1 METGGADMSRR
12 RNAPDPRA
20 LAIAQEIQERLHPA
34 EVILLGS
41 RAAGDHRPDSD
52 VDLMAVVPDETAARE
67 ADETLRRLLAGKYE
81 APVVNVLTM
90 TREEFRRTAP
100 LAQSRAGQAARHGVT
115 PKGRSLD
122 YRPERQPEAEEILQA
137 SIFWLVL
144 AETHLDTF
152 ILFSEDEIL
161 AGSDLHA
168 YQGPAGLGACLQG
181 AADRRQRRRQV
192 PAGRGADVV
201 VYGGRPARG
210 GPAGRPGNG
219 GTPQRHRRT
228 GRTGMPAHGLLR
240 GFPAGRPHA
249 GAQRTGAGGRRPPP
263 GAGGQHADSRGAD
276 PLGRD
281 PGGYTAG
288 KASAHVQDALKGWA
302 RAARTG
308 WVQRAGLQ
316 YWVDRLRGAWHAEA
330 AGPLPHS

>member
-1 METGGADMSRR
+1 MALGGPPVALSPSRTATELLREAVEEYAMETGGADMSRR

-168 YQGPAGLGACLQG
+168 YQAQQALERAFKGLLTAGNDDARFRRDAALMWWYMEGA
-181 AADRRQRRRQV
+181 
-192 PAGRGADVV
+192 
-201 VYGGRPARG
+201 RPVTD
-210 GPAGRPGNG
+210 RPGAREMEELLSGTAEPDGQGCRLTAFSEAFRRGDLMPELSGPEQEAVGRHLAPAVNMLIAEALTRSG
-219 GTPQRHRRT
+219 GIREDIRQERH
-228 GRTGMPAHGLLR
+228 
-240 GFPAGRPHA
+240 
-249 GAQRTGAGGRRPPP
+249 QRT
-263 GAGGQHADSRGAD
+263 SRM
-276 PLGRD
+276 P
-281 PGGYTAG
+281 
-288 KASAHVQDALKGWA
+288 
-302 RAARTG
+302 
-308 WVQRAGLQ
+308 
-316 YWVDRLRGAWHAEA
+316 
-330 AGPLPHS
+330 